1 MEIRTEQLNDV
12 ARAAFLERLDAAFER
27 DLADYHRIERDQR
40 LRFLA
45 AAVELA
51 ESKGFISEQGIASY
65 VLALWYLDIDFEEKS
80 DELASLLSSSLPE
93 VRRIHAMNQWVEALL
108 GEPDNIAAA
117 DEALKKALHL
127 TEPWGN

>member
-1 MEIRTEQLNDV
+1 MEIKTMPINSAV
-12 ARAAFLERLDAAFER
+12 RAAFLEHLDAVFDR
-27 DLADYHRIERDQR
+27 DLADYHRIERGQR
-40 LRFLA
+40 LQFLA

-51 ESKGFISEQGIASY
+51 ENKGFSSEQGIASY

-80 DELASLLSSSLPE
+80 DELASLLLSPLPE
-93 VRRIHAMNQWVEALL
+93 VRRVHAMNQWVEALL

>member
-1 MEIRTEQLNDV
+1 MEIRIEQMNEV
-12 ARAAFLERLDAAFER
+12 ARAEFIERLDAALMR
-27 DLADYHRIERDQR
+27 DLTDYYKIGRDQR
-40 LRFLA
+40 LDFLA

-51 ESKGFISEQGIASY
+51 DSKGFKSEQGMASY

-80 DELASLLSSSLPE
+80 NALETLLTSSLPE
-93 VRRIHAMNQWVEALL
+93 VRRVHALNQWVEAVL

-117 DEALKKALHL
+117 DEALRKSLQL